1 MRAAI
6 TETKG
11 GDGLKQICGR
21 ENWQDLV
28 IIWICGVK
36 KRLETKMTPT
46 FVTSV
51 TMEANIEERVGV
63 RKRIDTLS
71 CFVNVEF

>member
-1 MRAAI
+1 MKI
-6 TETKG
+6 
-11 GDGLKQICGR
+11 
-21 ENWQDLV
+21 
-28 IIWICGVK
+28 
-36 KRLETKMTPT
+36 RLETKMTPT

-71 CFVNVEF
+71 CFVHVEF